1 MAPEKKTVRKE
12 KNGSDEEKHG
22 SNSNFWIFLFLILIR
37 GDSPGRKGYL
47 RVRKECARQSAKVE
61 DKVDQLLAALVDK
74 PRKTCRG
81 TNNAKV
87 KDVTFNC
94 CVGPTVHEDEEF

>member
-1 MAPEKKTVRKE
+1 MSADESEDELGYCKRIEKEVQM
-12 KNGSDEEKHG
+12 
-22 SNSNFWIFLFLILIR
+22 
-37 GDSPGRKGYL
+37 
-47 RVRKECARQSAKVE
+47 VRKECARQSAKVE